1 MKAALLSFRWTT
13 DIREGDTMV
22 EKKPGE
28 RRIIQ
33 IAQVVEDIDKTMKAY
48 WEILNI
54 GPWDVYTFAP
64 PVLRECH
71 FKGKP
76 SDATWVLSLAWVG
89 EMQLEL
95 MQPLSGESVYTH
107 FLKKKGEGIHHI
119 KEWVDDCA
127 QVVAEYRKRGIDV
140 IQSGKYDEDEF
151 YYLNT
156 EPELGILYEIGNNGK
171 IRAPERTYP
180 A

>member
-1 MKAALLSFRWTT
+1 
-13 DIREGDTMV
+13 MV
-22 EKKPGE
+22 IKKPGE
-28 RRIIQ
+28 RKIIQ
-33 IAQVVEDIDKTMKAY
+33 VAQVVKDIDKAMKKY
-48 WEILNI
+48 YEILNI
-54 GPWDVYTFAP
+54 GPWSVYTFAP
-64 PVLRECH
+64 PILRECT

-76 SDATWVLSLAWVG
+76 SDATWVLALAWVG
-89 EMQLEL
+89 DTQLEI

-107 FLKKKGEGIHHI
+107 FLDKKGEGFHHI

-127 QVVAEYRKRGIDV
+127 ASIEEYRMKGIEV

-171 IRAPERTYP
+171 IRAPERIYP
-180 A
+180 